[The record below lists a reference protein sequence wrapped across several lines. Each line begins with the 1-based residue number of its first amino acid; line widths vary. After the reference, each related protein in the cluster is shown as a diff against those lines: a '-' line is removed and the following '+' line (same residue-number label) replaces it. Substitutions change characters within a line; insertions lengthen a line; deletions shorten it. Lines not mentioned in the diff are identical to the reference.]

1 MSIIT
6 ISRGSYSEGKAV
18 AERVAQRLG
27 YECISREIIL
37 EASEEFNVPEI
48 KLIRAIHDAPGLLD
62 RLSYE
67 KYQYIAY
74 VQTALLKH
82 FRQDNLV
89 YHGLAGHFLVKDISH
104 VLKVRIIADIEERV
118 KLEVEREEITR
129 SEALDLLEKDDEERR
144 KWSQYLYGI
153 DTWDPS
159 LYDLLVHIH
168 KMTVNDA
175 VDIICHTAALKRF
188 KATPESKAA
197 MEDLVLTAEVKTALL
212 GLGHGIKVFSQD
224 GVIFISSEATPQQQ
238 PPLIHDVEKIVKQIP
253 GVKDVRIDVEPIVPL
268 SE

>member
-1 MSIIT
+1 
-6 ISRGSYSEGKAV
+6 
-18 AERVAQRLG
+18 
-27 YECISREIIL
+27 
-37 EASEEFNVPEI
+37 
-48 KLIRAIHDAPGLLD
+48 
-62 RLSYE
+62 
-67 KYQYIAY
+67 
-74 VQTALLKH
+74 
-82 FRQDNLV
+82 
-89 YHGLAGHFLVKDISH
+89 
-104 VLKVRIIADIEERV
+104 V

-197 MEDLVLTAEVKTALL
+197 MEDLVLTAEVKTALM